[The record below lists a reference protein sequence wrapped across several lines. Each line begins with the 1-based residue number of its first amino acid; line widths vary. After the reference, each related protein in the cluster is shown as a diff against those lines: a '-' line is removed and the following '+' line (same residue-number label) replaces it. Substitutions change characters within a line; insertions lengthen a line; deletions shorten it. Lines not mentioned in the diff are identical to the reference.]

1 MLQRQLPAMKFY
13 IHEVNNMDIS
23 RILNTKRV
31 LLDMKATTKA
41 EVIEELTDLLQKDGA
56 ISCRETFIQDV
67 WQRESEGST
76 GFENH
81 IAIPHGKSSAVLN
94 TTLAIGRTR
103 QDIAWKRSM
112 EARFVAL
119 FYLPSVWKIKI
130 PPISAYSPRSLER
143 WPMMTLLRN
152 CSKKPVRRRLL
163 ISLVNMLNRTFTN
176 NN

>member
-103 QDIAWKRSM
+103 QDIAWETLDGSQVRCII
-112 EARFVAL
+112 L
-119 FYLPSVWKIKI
+119 F
-130 PPISAYSPRSLER
+130 A
-143 WPMMTLLRN
+143 
-152 CSKKPVRRRLL
+152 VRQEDQNTTHIRLL
-163 ISLVNMLNRTFTN
+163 SQVAGALADDDIIAQLLEETSPQKIIDLFSQYAESDVY
-176 NN
+176 